1 MATISSSIPLAANM
15 KILVDTA
22 SQAEIDDALA
32 VKYTNIISTISTQAS
47 QGKSTTTFFY
57 AVYSSFEG
65 GDLTNGIIANEA
77 EFTALMVRY
86 GYTVTKSDTNNDSFT
101 TVTVSWATV

>member
-1 MATISSSIPLAANM
+1 M
-15 KILVDTA
+15 KILVDSA

-32 VKYTNIISTISTQAS
+32 LKYTSVITTINTRATQGYSTRV
-47 QGKSTTTFFY
+47 FN
-57 AVYSSFEG
+57 YSAYGSFDGGTLEG
-65 GDLTNGIIANEA
+65 GVAANEA

-101 TVTVSWATV
+101 TVTVSWA